1 MFEGV
6 MLAIAPACLLAT
18 FTGTAL
24 GIIFGVLP
32 GLTATM
38 GIALLIPLTAG
49 FDPVIAISA
58 MLGVYV
64 GGVYS
69 GAITAILISTPGT
82 AIAAATLLEG
92 PKLVRNGL
100 AGKAL
105 SMTTIASF
113 VGGIFSCIVLI
124 LVAPQLAKAALSFG
138 PPEFFALAFFG
149 LSVVAGISSGDL
161 LKGLLATLFGILL
174 ATIGQDPVS
183 GTIRST
189 FGVPDLLGGIAV
201 VPALIGLFA
210 ISQAMER
217 FEEHLNNKDQIRIGS
232 ISGSFV
238 SIKELKDNIW
248 NFVRSSLLGTV
259 IGIIPGTGSGIA
271 AFVAYNKAKQASK
284 TPEKFGTGH
293 LEGLVSTESAN
304 NAVTGGA
311 LIPLLTLSIPGDVI
325 TAVLF
330 GGLML
335 QDVVPGPLLFQD
347 EPALTQSI
355 FTSLIMANIFMLILG
370 LFSVRLLAKILKVPN
385 NILMP
390 MVIMFCVAGAYSINN
405 SNFDVVIMGLFGLL
419 GYAMKKT
426 GFPLAPLLLGFILS
440 RIAEMSFRQAMVI
453 ADNELSIFFTKPIS
467 CALILLALLSIAK
480 NIRQE
485 FKNKKGSEVKSHA

>member
-1 MFEGV
+1 MFEG
-6 MLAIAPACLLAT
+6 IAFTPMCMLAT
-18 FTGTAL
+18 FCGTAL

-38 GIALLIPLTAG
+38 GIALLIPLT
-49 FDPVIAISA
+49 FNFEPVVAISA

-82 AIAAATLLEG
+82 AVAAATLLEG
-92 PKLVRNGL
+92 PKLTRKGL

-113 VGGIFSCIVLI
+113 IGGIFSCIVLI
-124 LVAPQLAKAALSFG
+124 LIAPQLATAALSFG

-149 LSVVAGISSGDL
+149 LAVVAGISSGSL
-161 LKGLLATLFGILL
+161 LKGLLATLLGMFL
-174 ATIGQDPVS
+174 ATIGQDPIS

-189 FGVPDLLGGIAV
+189 FGVLGLLSGIAV

-210 ISQAMER
+210 IPTVLER
-217 FEEHLNNKDQIRIGS
+217 FEEYLHGKTRVDVS
-232 ISGSFV
+232 DVSGSFV
-238 SIKELKDNIW
+238 AFKDVWRNAW
-248 NFVRSSLLGTV
+248 NLIRSSFLGTF

-271 AFVAYNKAKQASK
+271 AFVAYNKAKQASN

-293 LEGLVSTESAN
+293 LEGIAATESAN

-311 LIPLLTLSIPGDVI
+311 LVPLLTLSIPGDVI

-335 QDVVPGPLLFQD
+335 QGVVPGPLLFRDNPEMVQG
-347 EPALTQSI
+347 I
-355 FTSLIMANIFMLILG
+355 FTSLILANCFMLILG
-370 LFSVRLLAKILKVPN
+370 LSSAKIFAKILKVPN
-385 NILMP
+385 KILMP
-390 MVIMFCVAGAYSINN
+390 MVVMFCVGGAFSINN
-405 SNFDVVIMGLFGLL
+405 SHFDVVVMGVFGLL
-419 GYAMKKT
+419 GYGMNKA
-426 GFPLAPLLLGFILS
+426 GFPSAPLLLGLIIS
-440 RIAEMSFRQAMVI
+440 PIAEMNFRRAMVI
-453 ADNELSIFFTKPIS
+453 SDSDLTIFFTQPIS
-467 CALILLALLSIAK
+467 LVLILLALLSIAK
-480 NIRQE
+480 NIHQE
-485 FKNKKGSEVKSHA
+485 LTMRKKQETGG

>member
-1 MFEGV
+1 MFEGIA
-6 MLAIAPACLLAT
+6 LALDPVCLLAT
-18 FTGTAL
+18 FLGTAL

-38 GIALLIPLTAG
+38 GIALLIPLTSS
-49 FDPVIAISA
+49 FDPVIAISS

-82 AIAAATLLEG
+82 AVAAATLLEG
-92 PKLVRNGL
+92 PKLVEKGL

-105 SMTTIASF
+105 SMTTVASF

-138 PPEFFALAFFG
+138 PAEFFALAFFG
-149 LSVVAGISSGDL
+149 LSVVSGISSGDL
-161 LKGLLATLFGILL
+161 LKGLVATTLGILL

-183 GTIRST
+183 GSIRST
-189 FGVPDLLGGIAV
+189 FGIPDLLGGIAV

-210 ISQAMER
+210 ISQVLER
-217 FEEHLNNKDQIRIGS
+217 FGEHLRGIKAIQASGVG
-232 ISGSFV
+232 GSFV
-238 SIKELKDNIW
+238 TIKDILTNKW
-248 NFVRSSLLGTV
+248 NLLRSSFLGTI

-271 AFVAYNKAKQASK
+271 AFVSYNRAKQASK

-293 LEGLVSTESAN
+293 LEGLVATESAN

-311 LIPLLTLSIPGDVI
+311 LVPLLTLSIPGDVI

-347 EPALTQSI
+347 EPALTQGI
-355 FTSLIMANIFMLILG
+355 FTSLIIANVFMLAIG
-370 LFSVRLLAKILKVPN
+370 LSSVNILAKILKVPN

-390 MVIMFCVAGAYSINN
+390 MVVMFCVAGSYSINN
-405 SNFDVVIMGLFGLL
+405 SFFDVSVMGIFGIA
-419 GYAMKKT
+419 GFVMKKT

-440 RIAEMSFRQAMVI
+440 PIAEMSFRQAMVL
-453 ADNELSIFFTKPIS
+453 ADNDLTVFLTRPIS
-467 CALILLALLSIAK
+467 GVLIALGILSIAK
-480 NIRQE
+480 NIFQE
-485 FKNKKGSEVKSHA
+485 WKENAKGGAVNG